1 MGGEVRGKL
10 INFRCYNTRRR
21 LFSTRTLEVE
31 GPRNWPGSG
40 WMGGEVRGKL
50 INFFQMLQHETAAL
64 LDKDT
69 GSGRTQELAGKWEDG
84 R

>member
-1 MGGEVRGKL
+1 M
-10 INFRCYNTRRR
+10 
-21 LFSTRTLEVE
+21 E

-40 WMGGEVRGKL
+40 RMGGEVRGKL
-50 INFFQMLQHETAAL
+50 INFFQMLLHETAAL

-69 GSGRTQELAGKWEDG
+69 GSGRTQELAGKWKDG